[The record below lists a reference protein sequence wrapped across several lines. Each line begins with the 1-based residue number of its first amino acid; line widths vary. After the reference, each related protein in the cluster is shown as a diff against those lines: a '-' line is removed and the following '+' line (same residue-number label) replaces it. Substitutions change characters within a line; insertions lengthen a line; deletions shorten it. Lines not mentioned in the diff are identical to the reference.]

1 MSDSSPAFIS
11 HAQPS
16 KKEIIAELKKTQPHK
31 QTIPLS
37 AMEQEQINDS
47 KKDRELKESYAKDFK
62 TILATQLA
70 VMNIIFIG
78 VGFGWL
84 RFEKLTIDIF
94 MTGTMI
100 EAFGIVV
107 IITKNLFP
115 QKRTSK
121 EPS

>member
-1 MSDSSPAFIS
+1 
-11 HAQPS
+11 
-16 KKEIIAELKKTQPHK
+16 
-31 QTIPLS
+31 
-37 AMEQEQINDS
+37 MEQEQVNDS
-47 KKDRELKESYAKDFK
+47 KKDRELKESYAKAFK
-62 TILATQLA
+62 SILATQLA
-70 VMNIIFIG
+70 VMNLIFIA
-78 VGFGWL
+78 VGLGWL

-121 EPS
+121 ESS